1 MEVDDDMPQ
10 FASKDMVD
18 LLLDRIVDSKVVV
31 RKSALQ
37 VIRNILMLQERML
50 KDKYLKVKI
59 KKMF

>member
-1 MEVDDDMPQ
+1 MEVEDDMPQ

-31 RKSALQ
+31 RKSGLQ

-50 KDKYLKVKI
+50 KDKYLKV
-59 KKMF
+59 